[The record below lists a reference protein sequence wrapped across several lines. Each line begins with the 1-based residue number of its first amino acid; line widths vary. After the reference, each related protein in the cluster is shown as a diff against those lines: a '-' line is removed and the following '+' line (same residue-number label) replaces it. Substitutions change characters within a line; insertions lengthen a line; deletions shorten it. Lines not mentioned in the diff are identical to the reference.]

1 MKKGRR
7 KSKEQSLL
15 LKLMII
21 CVALSVIMLGIVVY
35 EKLIKAQCEDICAA
49 CLKK

>member
-35 EKLIKAQCEDICAA
+35 EKLIKTQCEDICAA

>member
-1 MKKGRR
+1 MKKGKK

-21 CVALSVIMLGIVVY
+21 CVALSVVMLGIVVY
-35 EKLIKAQCEDICAA
+35 EKLIKTQCEDA
-49 CLKK
+49 CVACVKK

>member
-1 MKKGRR
+1 MKKGKK

-21 CVALSVIMLGIVVY
+21 CVALSVVMLGIVVY
-35 EKLIKAQCEDICAA
+35 EKLIKTPENTCVS
-49 CLKK
+49 CLNK